1 MATGRQKRVEDD
13 AQLLAHIETVH
24 DDSKGRYGSPRVYRE
39 LRATGVR
46 CSRHRVA
53 RLMRAAG
60 RRGRGKRRS
69 KSTTDS
75 GHALPVAENLLMR
88 ASVLMGAV
96 LPKKRQFEVAEPN
109 LVWAADMTFIRTT
122 EGWLYLAVV
131 LDLYS
136 RKIVGWSIGS
146 RMTADLP
153 LAALRMAFHQ
163 RHPAPGLMHH
173 SDRGSG
179 QASSWALFCPRSQYA
194 SKVYQHALQGMQMR
208 RSMSKKGDCF
218 DNAVVESFFAS
229 LKREECDGATY
240 PTRDIA
246 RQHVIAYLEQLY
258 NRKRRHSYLG
268 YVSPAE
274 FEAQYSVS
282 LRRIA

>member
-136 RKIVGWSIGS
+136 RKIVGWSMGS

-153 LAALRMAFHQ
+153 LAALRMAFNQ
-163 RHPAPGLMHH
+163 RHPTPGLMHH
-173 SDRGSG
+173 SDRG
-179 QASSWALFCPRSQYA
+179 SQYA
-194 SKVYQHALQGMQMR
+194 SKVYQHALKGMLMTC
-208 RSMSKKGDCF
+208 SMSRKGDCF

-229 LKREECDGATY
+229 LKREECDGAAY

-246 RQHVIAYLEQLY
+246 RQHVFAYLEQFY

-274 FEAQYSVS
+274 FEAQYPVS
-282 LRRIA
+282 LRHIA